1 MCPVGARE
9 GVGGATLWL
18 EDDPAASR
26 TLALFHIES
35 EGDEVEAR
43 DKSEISITKY
53 LQKVVRDINRI
64 YNYNN
69 IEAVVVNIHYPL

>member
-1 MCPVGARE
+1 M
-9 GVGGATLWL
+9 GGATLWL

-26 TLALFHIES
+26 TQFCLS
-35 EGDEVEAR
+35 RKKMRVEAR

-53 LQKVVRDINRI
+53 LWKVVRDINRM

-69 IEAVVVNIHYPL
+69 TEAVVVNIHYPL